1 MVEKSN
7 NSIIDNKFSKYTLYV
22 YSKLLTQDKIM
33 IVILKYVTL
42 ERYLFF
48 SNNGDFRQLIDSFF
62 LGLILGYISIIERTR
77 GLLIFSDCYQSY

>member
-1 MVEKSN
+1 MVQKSN
-7 NSIIDNKFSKYTLYV
+7 NSIIDNEFSKYTIYV

-33 IVILKYVTL
+33 TVILKYVTL
-42 ERYLFF
+42 ERYLF
-48 SNNGDFRQLIDSFF
+48 SSYNGDFRQLIDSFF